1 MISFTTINC
10 EGELK
15 YWKFNSIEELLKEY
29 WTDGFNLPSNDDEI
43 FNGSF
48 VIDDKVIH
56 VKVFENIITELSV
69 MYWNKEV

>member
-48 VIDDKVIH
+48 VIDDKVTP

>member
-29 WTDGFNLPSNDDEI
+29 WTDGFNLPSNDDKI

-48 VIDDKVIH
+48 VIDDKGIH

>member
-29 WTDGFNLPSNDDEI
+29 WTDGLNLPSNDDEI

>member
-43 FNGSF
+43 FNGNF

-69 MYWNKEV
+69 MYWNKDV